1 MDAGGIVW
9 LVFVVLVLIAAA
21 IFGHARRLGL
31 EKEWRHAA
39 DKLGLRFSRSGSDIT
54 LEGAIG
60 GFRVQLRAVKR
71 DKSLHTELSV
81 QNPRMP
87 ASLTLKS
94 EGGWQSLRKI
104 VAGQDVLTGDDE
116 FDALIHVGKDE
127 ATALALLDSTTRARV
142 RSFLRGWERSE
153 TAIADGWLTWRRRGA
168 TENTASLVGLARE
181 GVATAQLLTL
191 ERAEIRHR
199 LAQNAGDDPCA
210 GVRRRN
216 LEVLGRVAPGSDLWL
231 NCARTA
237 LDDVDGGVRA
247 FAAMSLGHE
256 ELPRLLEIAARD
268 PEASVRA
275 KVITHLAAF
284 AGEALWPAIARA
296 LRKRDPHLK
305 RAAILAAGATNYV
318 ALAPDIA
325 KEAAHPE
332 VSVVEAVARC
342 LGQLGAADTE
352 AMLVSLLEHRAD
364 EVRVA
369 SAEALGK
376 FGTVVAVEPL
386 LAHTSGVLKDA
397 TLKRA
402 AQEAIASI
410 QSRLGPVE
418 MGRLSLTISAPLE
431 GALSHVDEP
440 IVEGALTLAEAES
453 VAPERDPARSR

>member
-1 MDAGGIVW
+1 
-9 LVFVVLVLIAAA
+9 
-21 IFGHARRLGL
+21 
-31 EKEWRHAA
+31 
-39 DKLGLRFSRSGSDIT
+39 
-54 LEGAIG
+54 
-60 GFRVQLRAVKR
+60 
-71 DKSLHTELSV
+71 
-81 QNPRMP
+81 
-87 ASLTLKS
+87 
-94 EGGWQSLRKI
+94 
-104 VAGQDVLTGDDE
+104 
-116 FDALIHVGKDE
+116 
-127 ATALALLDSTTRARV
+127 
-142 RSFLRGWERSE
+142 
-153 TAIADGWLTWRRRGA
+153 
-168 TENTASLVGLARE
+168 
-181 GVATAQLLTL
+181 
-191 ERAEIRHR
+191 
-199 LAQNAGDDPCA
+199 
-210 GVRRRN
+210 
-216 LEVLGRVAPGSDLWL
+216 
-231 NCARTA
+231 
-237 LDDVDGGVRA
+237 
-247 FAAMSLGHE
+247 
-256 ELPRLLEIAARD
+256 
-268 PEASVRA
+268 
-275 KVITHLAAF
+275 
-284 AGEALWPAIARA
+284 
-296 LRKRDPHLK
+296 LK